1 MKKLKK
7 SDWSA
12 IIVFLV
18 ILQIMSLWCIDI
30 SISAMRVREYGSLNG
45 IEEMSTL
52 GLTNGFF
59 QQNPI
64 VTYHLSLFCLIISF
78 FIIALIA
85 IHNINDDT

>member
-1 MKKLKK
+1 MKKFKK
-7 SDWSA
+7 SDWTA

-18 ILQIMSLWCIDI
+18 ILQIMALWCIDI
-30 SISAMRVREYGSLNG
+30 SISAMRVREYGDQND

-64 VTYHLSLFCLIISF
+64 ITYHLSLFWLIISF
-78 FIIALIA
+78 FLIALIS
-85 IHNINDDT
+85 IHQIVDDK